1 MTLEETIRD
10 YRKDPKPYL
19 EMMLKYSYA
28 RLGVM
33 LDVVRQQKKLAYDQQ
48 KKDSF
53 EWLNIREQLIMQAR
67 VIKGEEEKQEP
78 PRKRSAKQKIKTVEE
93 ETTSLEPET
102 EISNESPIEES
113 IIHSERKDEQE
124 QLLLDF

>member
-67 VIKGEEEKQEP
+67 VIKGEEE
-78 PRKRSAKQKIKTVEE
+78 
-93 ETTSLEPET
+93 
-102 EISNESPIEES
+102 
-113 IIHSERKDEQE
+113 
-124 QLLLDF
+124 